1 MLEKTLLSEK
11 TAPSENSDVG
21 VLSDNGVLTD
31 VGVFSEGTFRSKKV
45 RVFLTQKTSSTKNI
59 LEHKTNLYNKS

>member
-21 VLSDNGVLTD
+21 VLSDNGVLSD
-31 VGVFSEGTFRSKKV
+31 VGVFSEGTFCSKKV
-45 RVFLTQKTSSTKNI
+45 RVFLTQKTSSTKKYIGTQN
-59 LEHKTNLYNKS
+59 